1 MNLVAIE
8 PPALGIAPPGKTLE
22 LPDILLG
29 IIPAGERLQVVAD
42 QLIQAG
48 P

>member
-8 PPALGIAPPGKTLE
+8 LLDT
-22 LPDILLG
+22 LLG
-29 IIPAGERLQVVAD
+29 IIPAGELLQVVAD
-42 QLIQAG
+42 QLIQAF